1 MISGRKDS
9 TQSEQDSRKTDGLR
23 LTGVWTSFDDI
34 PTSCMSENSRRALE
48 AVDDVSRRI
57 DDLASKLGCLGHFDH
72 SEGPRAA

>member
-9 TQSEQDSRKTDGLR
+9 FQSEQDSRKADGLR

-48 AVDDVSRRI
+48 EEAKLAGVEQLVSVQQRHQ
-57 DDLASKLGCLGHFDH
+57 AS
-72 SEGPRAA
+72 